1 MKLIIAEKKSVGET
15 IAKVL
20 GAKTKKNGYIEG
32 KALEIAKMCGGK
44 TAAVTD
50 VIKIDLQYK

>member
-20 GAKTKKNGYIEG
+20 GVNNKEWLFGER
-32 KALEIAKMCGGK
+32 
-44 TAAVTD
+44 
-50 VIKIDLQYK
+50 